1 MTPVSP
7 TALSHA
13 AMTEVA
19 ATRADWT
26 DGAALMLFLVAWVGY
41 PLLVNRLGQR
51 RGAINTDM
59 IRIRLFW
66 MREMTHEPERRLLDG
81 QLLGHTLNTAN
92 FFSSTNLIMM
102 AAVAGALFG
111 GERTYH
117 SILDVPLLSH
127 APRLLFEF
135 KLILVLSALAGG
147 LLDFIWSIRQLG
159 YCLTLIGAAPASG
172 PKAMLDRYA
181 KSAGEVFN
189 RAQSS
194 YNSGVRAYYFALA
207 AAAWLVAPLA
217 FALATVSAV
226 VLLLAR
232 QLASPTAKSM
242 HEARLI
248 IDQIDRPQLYPE
260 IDGRDSIPIKKG
272 DQASTPTPIGQT
284 TPVPPIPQ

>member
-7 TALSHA
+7 TAISNA
-13 AMTEVA
+13 AMTQVA

-26 DGAALMLFLVAWVGY
+26 DGASLLLFFLAWAGY
-41 PLLVNRLGQR
+41 PLLLSWLGR

-59 IRIRLFW
+59 MRIRLFW
-66 MREMTHEPERRLLDG
+66 MREMVHEPERRLLDG

-117 SILDVPLLSH
+117 AILDVPLLSH

-135 KLILVLSALAGG
+135 KLILVLGALAGG
-147 LLDFIWSIRQLG
+147 LLDFIWSIRQLS
-159 YCLTLIGAAPASG
+159 YCLTLIGAAPAQG
-172 PKAMLDRYA
+172 PSDLLDRYA
-181 KSAGEVFN
+181 QAAGDIFN
-189 RAQSS
+189 RAQASHT
-194 YNSGVRAYYFALA
+194 SGVRAYYFALA
-207 AAAWLVAPLA
+207 AAAWLIAPLA
-217 FALATVSAV
+217 FAAATVSAV
-226 VLLLAR
+226 ALLLVR
-232 QLASPTAKSM
+232 QLASPSALSM
-242 HEARLI
+242 REARAI
-248 IDQIDRPQLYPE
+248 IDQLDGPRLYPE
-260 IDGRDSIPIKKG
+260 